1 LECLNEQ
8 ELRKAVSMTLNM
20 AVLDIVGTEG
30 TRGLLRI
37 RKYCGDDL
45 ILEKLV
51 EAFEEMFA
59 YDKLDDAGKEK
70 RRRDLTEEEDLD

>member
-1 LECLNEQ
+1 
-8 ELRKAVSMTLNM
+8 MTLKM

-37 RKYCGDDL
+37 RKCAGDDL
-45 ILEKLV
+45 ILERLV
-51 EAFEEMFA
+51 EGFEQMFA

-70 RRRDLTEEEDLD
+70 RRRDFMEEGGLD